1 MSQTSTLHTETVQK
15 VLELIEKKL
24 PNAEAE
30 LVKKFARHYYS
41 GLSWDDLKDRRT
53 VDLYGA
59 VLSHWRMVTQN
70 EEGDAAVQV
79 FNPKLEEQGW
89 ETSHT
94 VVSIVADNKPFL
106 VDSIRVALNRHN
118 LTAHYI
124 VHLSLNIVKNKEGD
138 ITDVLPH
145 SDKKKGAFNIAPL
158 YFEINR
164 ITDTKV
170 LSELKSDLACV
181 IDDVSVAVA
190 DWKEMLA
197 KADETL
203 EQLEADVKKKH
214 ADELNEIKDFMG
226 WLIHDNFT
234 FLGYQDY
241 ELAKTK
247 SGLKYRLIPESGLG
261 LLREDRTKR
270 TSQGKD
276 LLAEQDTEYAFDDHL
291 ILTKSNVRSTVHRP
305 AYMDYVAIKR
315 FDAKGNMVGE
325 RRFMGLYTSTAYN
338 ASPRN
343 IPILRQKVNAVVEL
357 SGLPA
362 SGHSGKELINILV
375 TYPRD
380 ELFQATV
387 DELYRVC
394 MGVLQLQ
401 ERKKVRLFLRKDVF
415 GRFYSCLVFAP
426 RDRYDTLLRQ
436 KFQNILMDALQ
447 GLEVEFSTA
456 LSESILARTLY
467 TVHVDPNGNTEVDE
481 EDLEERLLEATRTWE
496 DGLCDALIDTF
507 GEEQGNMLNTRYSM
521 AFPGFYKET
530 YDPRTAVY
538 DVKRMEHL
546 KSDNDIGMSFYRPL
560 ELPQGQFRFK
570 LFRKGNAIPLSDVLP
585 MLENMGLRVLGEHP
599 FYIDVQKE
607 QSVWIQ
613 DFTMSHESGHAFEP
627 EEVKD
632 IFQDAFANLWFGRA
646 EVDGFNRLVLAAGL
660 TWRETAVLR
669 AYAKYLRQAGFT
681 FSQAYIEETLA
692 RNPHIARMLIDFFK
706 ATFTPDPRERKG
718 LEPDTIQSDFY
729 KALDSVANL
738 DEDRILRRFLDVMR
752 ATLRTNFFQADNNGY
767 LKPYFSF
774 KFNPERI
781 PDLPLPRPMFE
792 IFVYSPRVEGV
803 HLRFGKVARGGL
815 RWSDRREDFRT
826 EILGLVKAQ
835 QVKNSVIVPVGAKGG
850 FVAKQLPVNATRDEV
865 MQEVVDCYS
874 TFIRGLLDI
883 SDDLK
888 QGKVVP
894 PQNVIR
900 LDQDDPYLVVAADK
914 GTATFSDIANS
925 ISEEY
930 GFWLGDAFASGGSI
944 GYDHK
949 KMGIT
954 ARGAWESVKRHFRE
968 MGINTQEESF
978 TVVGIGDMAGDVFGN
993 GMLLSEHIRLVG
1005 AFNHMHIFIDPEP
1018 DTAKSFAERKRL
1030 FDLPRSSWEDY
1041 NSKLISKGG
1050 GVFKRSA
1057 KSILLTPEIKT
1068 LFNIEEDT
1076 LEPNQLI
1083 QAMLKAN
1090 VDLLWN
1096 GGIGTYVKAESE
1108 TNDQVGDR
1116 ANDALRINGSEL
1128 NCRVVGEGGN
1138 LGFTQL
1144 GRVEG
1149 ARKGIR
1155 IYTDFIDNAAGVD
1168 CSDHEVNI
1176 KILLNTIVQN
1186 GDMTAKQRNELLM
1199 SMTDE
1204 VADLV
1209 LHNNYRQTQAVSIA
1223 NKRSLVRLED
1233 HIRLIHDLE
1242 RLGKLD
1248 RALEGLPTD
1257 EELKE
1262 RKMDS
1267 CGLSAP
1273 ELSVLIAYTKNILQE
1288 ELLESDL
1295 PDDPHYE
1302 TALQSAFP
1310 IVLREKHGDI
1320 MRQHRLKREII
1331 STQIANNMINKMGAS
1346 FVLRLKGETG
1356 ATAAAILKSYSISR
1370 SILGMSELW
1379 KDIESLDNQVPA
1391 ELQLT
1396 MMLELMRLARR
1407 STRWF
1412 LRNYRKDL
1420 DITKLIKYFA
1430 PRVNE
1435 LSKTLSTALSGKSK
1449 EQVDKAAKNLIDSG
1463 VPEKLAYRIAGLRT
1477 LFPAMDIIQGAKE
1490 ADQSVKEMAE
1500 FYFSLGEKLN
1510 LQWFR
1515 DQISQHTPAN
1525 HWESLA
1531 VAAFRDDFDY
1541 HQSALA
1547 IEVSRSTPG
1556 GETTAERVAAWVT
1569 EHKSFVTQ
1577 WNHLVSES
1585 STTGPQELAMFA
1597 VAIRELSD
1605 LVQLS
1610 RSQDVKPRGG
1620 RDTAGLVAVK

>member
-1 MSQTSTLHTETVQK
+1 MSQASALQAESIQK

-24 PNAEAE
+24 PKGEAE
-30 LVKKFARHYYS
+30 LVKEFARHYYS

-59 VLSHWRMVTQN
+59 VVSHWKMVTQHQAGGTN
-70 EEGDAAVQV
+70 VQV

-94 VVSIVADNKPFL
+94 VVSIVTDNRPFL
-106 VDSIRVALNRHN
+106 VDSLRVAFNRRD

-124 VHLSLNIVKNKEGD
+124 VHLSMNIMKDKNGAVSA
-138 ITDVLPH
+138 VLPH
-145 SDKKKGAFNIAPL
+145 NEMKKGSLNIAPI

-164 ITDTKV
+164 VTDAKI
-170 LSELKSDLACV
+170 LSEIKTELACV
-181 IDDVSVAVA
+181 IDDVSVAVS
-190 DWKEMLA
+190 DWKGVLD
-197 KADETL
+197 KANEAFN
-203 EQLEADVKKKH
+203 ELEAGLKMH
-214 ADELNEIKDFMG
+214 ASEELNEVKDFLG
-226 WLIHDNFT
+226 WIIHDNFT

-241 ELAKTK
+241 ELVKTK

-261 LLREDRTKR
+261 LLREGRHNL
-270 TSQGKD
+270 SSEGKT
-276 LLAEQDTEYAFDDHL
+276 LIAEQATEYAHQDYL
-291 ILTKSNVRSTVHRP
+291 IITKSNVRSTVHRP
-305 AYMDYVAIKR
+305 AYMDYIAIKR
-315 FDAKGNMVGE
+315 LDEKGNMIGE
-325 RRFMGLYTSTAYN
+325 RRFLGLYTSTAYN
-338 ASPRN
+338 ANPRN
-343 IPILRQKVNAVVEL
+343 IPILRQKVNAVIAR
-357 SGLPA
+357 SNLPA

-375 TYPRD
+375 TFPRD

-387 DELYRVC
+387 DDLYRVS
-394 MGVLQLQ
+394 MGALQLQ

-415 GRFYSCLVFAP
+415 GRFYTCLVFAP
-426 RDRYDTLLRQ
+426 RDRYDTNLRQ
-436 KFQNILMDALQ
+436 KFQTILMEALQ
-447 GLEVEFSTA
+447 GLEIEFSTV

-467 TVHVDPNGNTEVDE
+467 TVHLDLNGNIDADE
-481 EDLEERLLEATRTWE
+481 SEIEQRLIEATRTWE

-507 GEEQGNMLNTRYSM
+507 GEEQGNRLNARYSM
-521 AFPGFYKET
+521 AFPGFYKES

-546 KSDNDIGMSFYRPL
+546 KNDHDIGMSFYRPI

-570 LFRKGNAIPLSDVLP
+570 LFSKGHAIPLSDVLP

-599 FYIDVQKE
+599 FHINVMRE
-607 QSVWIQ
+607 ESIWIQ
-613 DFTMSHESGHAFEP
+613 DFTMSHESGNAFEP

-646 EVDGFNRLVLAAGL
+646 EVDGFNRLVLGAGL

-692 RNPHIARMLIDFFK
+692 RNPHIARMLIDYFK
-706 ATFTPDPRERKG
+706 ATFIPDPRERKG
-718 LEPDTIQSDFY
+718 IDPVKIQESFY

-738 DEDRILRRFLDVMR
+738 DEDRILRRFLDIIR
-752 ATLRTNFFQADNNGY
+752 ATLRTNFFQTDKNGY
-767 LKPYFSF
+767 LKHYFSF

-826 EILGLVKAQ
+826 EVLGLVKAQ

-850 FVAKQLPVNATRDEV
+850 FVAKQLPANASRDET
-865 MQEVVDCYS
+865 MSEVVDCYS

-883 SDDLK
+883 SDNLK

-894 PQNVIR
+894 PKNVIR
-900 LDQDDPYLVVAADK
+900 LDQADPYLVVAADK
-914 GTATFSDIANS
+914 GTATFSDIANG
-925 ISEEY
+925 ISGEY

-968 MGINTQEESF
+968 MGLNTQEEPF

-993 GMLLSEHIRLVG
+993 GLLLSKHIRLVG
-1005 AFNHMHIFIDPEP
+1005 AFNHIHIFIDPDP
-1018 DTAKSFAERKRL
+1018 DCEKSFKERKRL
-1030 FDLPRSSWEDY
+1030 FELPRSSWEDY
-1041 NSKLISKGG
+1041 KAKLISKGG

-1057 KSILLTPEIKT
+1057 KSILLTPEIKA

-1076 LEPNQLI
+1076 LEPSQLI
-1083 QAMLKAN
+1083 QAMLKAK

-1096 GGIGTYVKAESE
+1096 GGIGTYVKALSE

-1116 ANDALRINGSEL
+1116 ANDTLRINGSSL
-1128 NCRVVGEGGN
+1128 NCRVIGEGGN

-1144 GRVEG
+1144 GRVEA

-1155 IYTDFIDNAAGVD
+1155 LYTDFIDNAAGVD

-1176 KILLNTIVQN
+1176 KILLNTLVQN
-1186 GDMTAKQRNELLM
+1186 GDMTNKQRNELLA

-1204 VADLV
+1204 VAELV

-1223 NKRSLVRLED
+1223 SKRSLVRLED
-1233 HIRLIHDLE
+1233 HIRLIHELE
-1242 RLGKLD
+1242 RLGKLN
-1248 RALEGLPTD
+1248 RSLEGLPTD

-1262 RKMDS
+1262 RKMES
-1267 CGLSAP
+1267 HGLTAP
-1273 ELSVLIAYTKNILQE
+1273 ELSVLIAYTKNILQQ

-1310 IVLREKHGDI
+1310 VVLREKYGDV
-1320 MRQHRLKREII
+1320 MRQHSLKREII
-1331 STQIANNMINKMGAS
+1331 ATQIANNMINKMGAS
-1346 FVLRLKGETG
+1346 FVLRLKDETG
-1356 ATAAAILKSYSISR
+1356 ASSAAILKSYSISR
-1370 SILGMSELW
+1370 SVLGMSELW
-1379 KDIESLDNQVPA
+1379 KEIEQLDNQVNA
-1391 ELQLT
+1391 ELQLS
-1396 MMLELMRLARR
+1396 MMLELMRLVRR

-1412 LRNYRKDL
+1412 LRNYRKEL

-1430 PRVNE
+1430 PRVDE
-1435 LSKTLSTALSGKSK
+1435 LSKTLSSTLSGRSK
-1449 EQVDKAAKNLIDSG
+1449 KQVETAAKKYTSSG
-1463 VPEKLAYRIAGLRT
+1463 VPEKLAFRISGLRT
-1477 LFPAMDIIQGAKE
+1477 LFPAMDIIQAAKE
-1490 ADQSVKEMAE
+1490 ADKSVKVMAE
-1500 FYFSLGEKLN
+1500 IYFSLGDKLN

-1515 DQISQHTPAN
+1515 EQISQHTPAN

-1531 VAAFRDDFDY
+1531 IAAFRDDFDY

-1547 IEVSRSTPG
+1547 IEVSRSVIEG
-1556 GETTAERVAAWVT
+1556 DTTSERIANWVE
-1569 EHKSFVTQ
+1569 EHQTFVSQ
-1577 WNHLVSES
+1577 WHHLVSES
-1585 STTGPQELAMFA
+1585 STTGAQELAMFA

-1610 RSQDVKPRGG
+1610 RSQDVKPSGG
-1620 RDTAGLVAVK
+1620 RDTAGLVAVR